1 MKRYTAFISGL
12 AALALISLAPTA
24 FAGIKQESGSF
35 DVTYVKRDFQPIAEG
50 HNLMLSES
58 TGTNNGGSLDGFS
71 VSVRESVDLDKGNG
85 SNIGYVIFARGG
97 DLQIVRING
106 KVTTT
111 MKDGHTNTTLAG
123 TWEAVDAK
131 GSLAGTKGEGTFSG
145 YFTAEDKYHIDWK
158 GTSTK
163 PQASAN

>member
-35 DVTYVKRDFQPIAEG
+35 DVTYVKRDFQPISDG

-71 VSVRESVDLDKGNG
+71 VSVRETVDLDKGNG
-85 SNIGYVIFARGG
+85 SNSGYVIFARGD

-111 MKDGHTNTTLAG
+111 MKEGHPNTALAG
-123 TWEAVDAK
+123 TWEVIDAK
-131 GSLAGTKGEGTFSG
+131 GRLAGTKSEGTFSG